1 MASNPSDC
9 ADTTAEGSHSQEAT
23 GRLKKLYE
31 QVMTP
36 DRHVDRILQIHG
48 LRPRT
53 LAAHL
58 SIYKAAL
65 HSKPNALSPRERE
78 LIAVCVS
85 RLNECDYCV
94 QHHTAGL
101 GRHVQDQELAQELGK
116 ASVGLPSSAE
126 LTEREKAMCVYAA
139 KLTEYPATME
149 ESDLDDLRKAG
160 LDDAG
165 ILDLNQIVAYFAYAN
180 RTVNGLGV
188 EVGDEPL
195 GLHPDED
202 VQGFQH
208 G

>member
-1 MASNPSDC
+1 MAWIKII
-9 ADTTAEGSHSQEAT
+9 EEREAT
-23 GRLKKLYE
+23 GRLKKLYG

-36 DRHVDRILQIHG
+36 SGHVDRILQIHG

-65 HSKPNALSPRERE
+65 HSKPNSLSPRERE

-85 RLNECDYCV
+85 RLNVCEYCV
-94 QHHTAGL
+94 EHHTAGL
-101 GRHVQDQELAQELGK
+101 GRHVGDQRLAVELGK
-116 ASVGLPSSAE
+116 ASVGLPSSAV
-126 LTEREKAMCVYAA
+126 LTEREMVMCSYAK
-139 KLTEYPATME
+139 KLTSFPPTMK

-202 VQGFQH
+202 EEGFRH

>member
-1 MASNPSDC
+1 MAWIKII
-9 ADTTAEGSHSQEAT
+9 EEQEAT
-23 GRLKKLYE
+23 GQLKKLYE

-126 LTEREKAMCVYAA
+126 LSERENAMCTYAA
-139 KLTEYPATME
+139 KLTGYPATME
-149 ESDLDDLRKAG
+149 EGDLDDLRKVG

-202 VQGFQH
+202 VEGFRH